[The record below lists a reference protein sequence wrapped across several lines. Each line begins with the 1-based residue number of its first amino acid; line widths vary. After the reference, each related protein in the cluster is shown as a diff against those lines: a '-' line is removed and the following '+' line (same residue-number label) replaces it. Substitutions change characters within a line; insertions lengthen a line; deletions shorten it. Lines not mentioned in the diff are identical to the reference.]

1 MNTHFYNKIFYN
13 LVRKW
18 EGRGF
23 QDTVIQ
29 NGMSR
34 NIMMD
39 DPLSKQWCDL
49 INQRRTEWVET
60 LPEDKKEYAGYAS
73 LKTYMS
79 KEDMAK
85 VAATMAEAHPY
96 LLEPFELTSNT
107 KALADLLD
115 LNEYEAV
122 VLDLAIRYRQSVE
135 WSYTH
140 TFDVLGLRPDMK
152 EISKRYNILLDIPIE
167 EMEKMEKGFLF
178 RTGLLTELE
187 SSKFHIIASEL
198 REALCSNNFSLET
211 LEEKLFPS
219 NVSSTLSLDSYPHL
233 SKEIDRT
240 VRIINTSLESG
251 NKGTNVMFWGLPG
264 TGKTELALA
273 LAKQNNWNL
282 HIVGDI
288 SENDDGEKSRAQR
301 LTSLKLALKL
311 FKKDPKAVILFDEME
326 DLFKVDNNATFSKAF
341 INRIIETTTV
351 PIIWTTNSVMAMGNA
366 CLRRMVYNIHF
377 EVPPVEARKLMWA
390 TAAEKYNVNL
400 TEEMVESFG
409 NSFDIVPALINNSMK
424 ISGMAN
430 LQGDDISEVIISLDR
445 LMNFG
450 ETRKFNEVGMKD
462 TPYDVSCA
470 NTDLDL
476 DKFTE
481 RLKSA
486 DPSFSLCLYG
496 APGTGKSEYGRYLAK
511 QLGKQVLYKRASDL
525 QSMWLGECEKNIAK
539 AFKEAREGGK
549 VLIIDEGDSFLQDRS
564 KAQRSWEISQVNEM
578 LSQMENHTQP
588 FIITTNLMENLDAAS
603 LRRFTFKMKFDFM
616 RPDQSVQLFEKYFK
630 LPAPARIQRFDN
642 LAPGDFATVTKKVK
656 ILGIESPEEIL
667 DLIEDELKV
676 KPGYRKSNI
685 GFGM

>member
-1 MNTHFYNKIFYN
+1 
-13 LVRKW
+13 
-18 EGRGF
+18 
-23 QDTVIQ
+23 
-29 NGMSR
+29 
-34 NIMMD
+34 
-39 DPLSKQWCDL
+39 
-49 INQRRTEWVET
+49 
-60 LPEDKKEYAGYAS
+60 
-73 LKTYMS
+73 
-79 KEDMAK
+79 
-85 VAATMAEAHPY
+85 
-96 LLEPFELTSNT
+96 
-107 KALADLLD
+107 
-115 LNEYEAV
+115 
-122 VLDLAIRYRQSVE
+122 
-135 WSYTH
+135 
-140 TFDVLGLRPDMK
+140 
-152 EISKRYNILLDIPIE
+152 
-167 EMEKMEKGFLF
+167 
-178 RTGLLTELE
+178 LTELE

-616 RPDQSVQLFEKYFK
+616 RPDQSVQ
-630 LPAPARIQRFDN
+630 RFDN